1 MLHGLPELFSVR
13 DTFRI
18 SIVKVF
24 TEVRDLLN
32 LLRNFDLI
40 IISFLSHLLLLYLIF
55 FVYKEQQNLMWIEI
69 AP

>member
-13 DTFRI
+13 NTFRI